1 MLEADTP
8 PLARADE
15 DHQGLHDEN
24 DVPGDVNLSGGTRIE
39 HEEKPEA
46 ENSSYCKRDY
56 VDRKRR
62 YNLLVS
68 LDPKHH

>member
-15 DHQGLHDEN
+15 DHQGLHDKN
-24 DVPGDVNLSGGTRIE
+24 DVPGNVNLSGGTRIE
-39 HEEKPEA
+39 HEEKTEA
-46 ENSSYCKRDY
+46 ENSSDCKGNY

-62 YNLLVS
+62 YDLFVS